1 MSENDDRE
9 EFTAKPKVRWV
20 ERLLEFKYE
29 RKQDLKDEK
38 TRDIGDTMGTLLRST
53 SPSRPVDQ
61 ETARYLRD
69 NAHARVVAPSTS
81 RRIDQQRKVGVQIPA
96 YDMEDPTP
104 FTVIVVGVEDG
115 KRYNSPFFIIRFD
128 DIDTPEEFVER
139 GLYTGGVP
147 DDPETIKH
155 EIKQWERFK

>member
-1 MSENDDRE
+1 MSESDDRE
-9 EFTAKPKVRWV
+9 EFTAKPKARWV

-29 RKQDLKDEK
+29 RKQNIKDER
-38 TRDIGDTMGTLLRST
+38 TRDIADTKNTILGST
-53 SPSRPVDQ
+53 CPSRPVDQ
-61 ETARYLRD
+61 ETAQYLRY
-69 NAHARVVAPSTS
+69 NAHVLDGAL

>member
-1 MSENDDRE
+1 MSESDDRE
-9 EFTAKPKVRWV
+9 EFTAKPKARWV

-29 RKQDLKDEK
+29 RKQNLKDDV
-38 TRDIGDTMGTLLRST
+38 TRDVADRRFTILDLT

-61 ETARYLRD
+61 ETAQYLRH
-69 NAHARVVAPSTS
+69 NAHVLDAGVL

-96 YDMEDPTP
+96 YDMENPTP

-115 KRYNSPFFIIRFD
+115 KRYNSPFFITRFD
-128 DIDTPEEFVER
+128 DVATPEDFVRE

-147 DDPETIKH
+147 DDPETVKH
-155 EIKQWERFK
+155 ETEQGERFK